1 MIEQVRDNIYR
12 VESPLPR
19 NPLKWLNSYFIK
31 GEDRNL
37 IIDTGFNMD
46 ECRAALY
53 EAVEQLSFDM
63 EKTDIYVTHLH
74 SDHLGL
80 APEIA
85 SESSRIYLSETDS
98 SIILRGSDWEESDKA
113 YLLQGFSPE
122 DLAKQAEMNP
132 ARIYAPAKI
141 PSFTTVKD
149 GDVLHYGGHDLE
161 VILVPGHTP
170 GNTVLYVE
178 KEKIMFLGDHV
189 LFDITPNI
197 IAWSGMKNSLG
208 QYCDNLRKVR
218 KYDVELPLPAHRT
231 VHTDFYTRVD
241 EILQHHQERLA
252 DTMRIIAQTPGQTA
266 TEIASK
272 MKWQIKSSS
281 NKWEDFPIA
290 QKWFA
295 VGEAIAHVDYLL
307 EEGRIRRE
315 LDGTVYRYYTA

>member
-1 MIEQVRDNIYR
+1 MVEQLRDNIYR
-12 VESPLPR
+12 VEIPLPR

-31 GEDRNL
+31 GEDKNL

-46 ECRAALY
+46 ECRDTLY
-53 EAVEQLSFDM
+53 SAVDELGFSMD
-63 EKTDIYVTHLH
+63 KTDIYVTHLH
-74 SDHLGL
+74 ADHLGL

-85 SESSRIYLSETDS
+85 SQSTKIYLSEIDS
-98 SIILRGSDWEESDKA
+98 AIVLRGNDWEESDRA
-113 YLLQGFSPE
+113 YLLQGFSPDDIRAQKE
-122 DLAKQAEMNP
+122 KNP
-132 ARIYAPAKI
+132 ARIYAPTKI
-141 PSFTTVKD
+141 PTFTTVKD
-149 GDVLHYGGHDLE
+149 GDILSYGGYDLK

-170 GNTVLYVE
+170 GNTVLYIE

-197 IAWSGMKNSLG
+197 IAWNGMRNSLG

-241 EILQHHQERLA
+241 EILAHHRDRLA
-252 DTMRIIAQTPGQTA
+252 DTMNIISRKPGQTA

-281 NKWEDFPIA
+281 NKWEDFPVG

-295 VGEAIAHVDYLL
+295 VGEAIAHVDYLI
-307 EEGRIRRE
+307 EEGKIRRV
-315 LDGTVYRYYTA
+315 LDGGVYRYYIV